1 MLSEAKHPDYCF
13 SIAQQKRNQ
22 RFFASLRMTAP
33 DIFVRNRQRRI
44 PVNAADLQMFA
55 GKALRHCLKL
65 REQKHTDLRR
75 LDEVF
80 VWLISDPRMT
90 SLHRKFMHQSGPTDV
105 LTFQHGEIFI
115 SVETARRNARA
126 FGSSLANEL
135 CLYIVHGLLHLHGF
149 DDQTQAGA
157 GEMERI
163 QKKILRDCSRDR

>member
-1 MLSEAKHPDYCF
+1 
-13 SIAQQKRNQ
+13 
-22 RFFASLRMTAP
+22 MTAP
-33 DIFVRNRQRRI
+33 DIFVRNRQRKIRI
-44 PVNAADLQMFA
+44 NVAELQDFAAKAVRKSLQ
-55 GKALRHCLKL
+55 LRN
-65 REQKHTDLRR
+65 EENTGLRR
-75 LDEVF
+75 LDTVF
-80 VWLISDPRMT
+80 VWLISDRRMA
-90 SLHRKFMHQSGPTDV
+90 SLHRKFMCQSGPTDV

-157 GEMERI
+157 GEMEKI